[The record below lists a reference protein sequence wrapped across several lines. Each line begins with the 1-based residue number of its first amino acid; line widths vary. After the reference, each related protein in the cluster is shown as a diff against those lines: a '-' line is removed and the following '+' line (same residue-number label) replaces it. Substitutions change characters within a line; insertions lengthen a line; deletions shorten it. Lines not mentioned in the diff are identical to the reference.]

1 MVTSMETISITIRGN
16 VHSYEIGSPAVD
28 LALAAF
34 RDAYPPK
41 PIPTVDGDDGH
52 PGTKPNPITDT
63 EHMAKRLRI
72 FAEEVVSGYAA
83 KLDSEITPNTDTV
96 RPFISGE

>member
-1 MVTSMETISITIRGN
+1 METISIIIRG
-16 VHSYEIGSPAVD
+16 VTHSYEIASAAVD

-41 PIPTVDGDDGH
+41 PVPTVEGDEGH
-52 PGTKPNPITDT
+52 PGIKPNPITDG
-63 EHMAKRLRI
+63 EHMAKRLRVY
-72 FAEEVVSGYAA
+72 AEEVVAGYAA
-83 KLDSEITPNTDTV
+83 KLDSQITPNTDAV

>member
-1 MVTSMETISITIRGN
+1 METISITIRGN
-16 VHSYEIGSPAVD
+16 VHSYQIASPAVD

-41 PIPTVDGDDGH
+41 PIPTVDGDEGH
-52 PGTKPNPITDT
+52 PGTKLNPIGDT

-72 FAEEVVSGYAA
+72 FAEEVVAGYAA
-83 KLDSEITPNTDTV
+83 KLDSNITPNTDAV

>member
-1 MVTSMETISITIRGN
+1 METISITIRG
-16 VHSYEIGSPAVD
+16 VTYSYEIAGAAVD

-41 PIPTVDGDDGH
+41 PVPTVEGDEAH
-52 PGTKPNPITDT
+52 PGTKPNPITDG
-63 EHMAKRLRI
+63 EHMAKRLRVY
-72 FAEEVVSGYAA
+72 AEEVVAGYAA
-83 KLDSEITPNTDTV
+83 KLDSQITPNTDAV